1 MAMETPMVRA
11 EVVEAQEFPHLS
23 QMHRVQAVPKT
34 IINGV
39 SEVMGAVNERTL
51 LQRVLSVV
59 GQEDLLDDKA
69 KQADQDASAGPTSI
83 LGR

>member
-1 MAMETPMVRA
+1 MAMETSMVQA

-23 QMHRVQAVPKT
+23 QVHRVQAVPKT

-39 SEVMGAVNERTL
+39 SEVLGAVNERTL

-69 KQADQDASAGPTSI
+69 RQADQGDSAGPSSM

>member
-1 MAMETPMVRA
+1 MVQA

-23 QMHRVQAVPKT
+23 QAHRVQAVPKT

-39 SEVMGAVNERTL
+39 SEVLGAVNERTL

-69 KQADQDASAGPTSI
+69 RQADQSDSAGPSSM

>member
-1 MAMETPMVRA
+1 MAMETPLVRA
-11 EVVEAQEFPHLS
+11 EVVEAQEFPGLS
-23 QMHRVQAVPKT
+23 QTYRVQAVPKT

-39 SEVMGAVNERTL
+39 AEVLGAVNERAL

-59 GQEDLLDDKA
+59 GREDLLDDKA
-69 KQADQDASAGPTSI
+69 GPAGADAETGPTSI

>member
-1 MAMETPMVRA
+1 MVQA

-23 QMHRVQAVPKT
+23 QVHRVQAVPKT

-39 SEVMGAVNERTL
+39 SEVLGAVNERTL

-69 KQADQDASAGPTSI
+69 KQAGQDDSAGPSSM

>member
-1 MAMETPMVRA
+1 MVQA

-23 QMHRVQAVPKT
+23 QVHRVQAVPKT

-39 SEVMGAVNERTL
+39 SEVLGAVNERTL

-69 KQADQDASAGPTSI
+69 RQTDQSDSAGPSSM

>member
-1 MAMETPMVRA
+1 MAMETPMVQA

-39 SEVMGAVNERTL
+39 SEVLGAVQEKAL
-51 LQRVLSVV
+51 LQRILSVV
-59 GQEDLLDDKA
+59 GQEDLLA
-69 KQADQDASAGPTSI
+69 EQARQPGEEASAGPTSL

>member
-1 MAMETPMVRA
+1 MVQA

-23 QMHRVQAVPKT
+23 QAHRVQAVPKT

-39 SEVMGAVNERTL
+39 SEVLGAVNERTL

-59 GQEDLLDDKA
+59 GQEDLLEEKGKPPDG
-69 KQADQDASAGPTSI
+69 DAAPTSI

>member
-1 MAMETPMVRA
+1 MVQA

-23 QMHRVQAVPKT
+23 QVHRVQAVPKT

-39 SEVMGAVNERTL
+39 SEVLGAVNERTL

-59 GQEDLLDDKA
+59 GQEDLLDDKTR
-69 KQADQDASAGPTSI
+69 QADQSDSAGPSSM

>member
-1 MAMETPMVRA
+1 MVRA
-11 EVVEAQEFPHLS
+11 EVVQAQEFPRLS
-23 QMHRVQAVPKT
+23 QAHRVQAVPKT

-39 SEVMGAVNERTL
+39 SEVLGAVNERTL
-51 LQRVLSVV
+51 LQKLLSVV

-69 KQADQDASAGPTSI
+69 KPAGAAAGSGPTTI

>member
-1 MAMETPMVRA
+1 MAMETSMVQA

-23 QMHRVQAVPKT
+23 QVHRVQAVPKT

-39 SEVMGAVNERTL
+39 SEVLGAVNERTL

-69 KQADQDASAGPTSI
+69 RQADQSDSAGPSSM

>member
-1 MAMETPMVRA
+1 MVQA

-23 QMHRVQAVPKT
+23 QVHRVQAVPKT

-39 SEVMGAVNERTL
+39 SEVLGAVNERTL

-69 KQADQDASAGPTSI
+69 RQADQVDSAGPSSM

>member
-1 MAMETPMVRA
+1 MAMETSMVQA

-23 QMHRVQAVPKT
+23 QVHRVQAVPKT

-39 SEVMGAVNERTL
+39 SEVLGAVNERTL

-69 KQADQDASAGPTSI
+69 RQEDQSDSAGPSSM

>member
-1 MAMETPMVRA
+1 M
-11 EVVEAQEFPHLS
+11 
-23 QMHRVQAVPKT
+23 QAVPKT

-39 SEVMGAVNERTL
+39 SEVLGAVNERTL

-69 KQADQDASAGPTSI
+69 KQTAQGDSAGPSSM

>member
-1 MAMETPMVRA
+1 MVRA
-11 EVVEAQEFPHLS
+11 EVVEAQEFPSLS
-23 QMHRVQAVPKT
+23 QSFRVQAVPKT

-39 SEVMGAVNERTL
+39 AEVLGAVNERTL
-51 LQRVLSVV
+51 LQRILSVV

-69 KQADQDASAGPTSI
+69 KPADGDAGGGPTSI